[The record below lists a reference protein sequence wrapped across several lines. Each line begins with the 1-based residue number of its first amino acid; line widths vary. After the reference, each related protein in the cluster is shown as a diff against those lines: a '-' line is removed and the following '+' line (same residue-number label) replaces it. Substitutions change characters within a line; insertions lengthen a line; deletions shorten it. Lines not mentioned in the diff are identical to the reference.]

1 METDYFL
8 MGNSVSDRTNR
19 ITLIKLVAQK
29 LNVDRTGH
37 VDFFLKEDNVII
49 RKGDGEY
56 NPAKLRDGF
65 YMGSSVVD
73 KDNRIT
79 MIKLVVQNLQIKE
92 EDKIE
97 FFLHDNEVV
106 IRKVAD
112 VLKDFDPEETSKE
125 CHEAAAW
132 MYINY
137 SSKIA
142 DYVAEHFPEKPDE
155 DTKVELFKQTKEKA
169 DSLFILDALTDA
181 DLERLPIEIAHIED
195 QLRNNT
201 GLAMEYIKKYSETYK
216 ESSNNIVEPIMSS
229 EELYIDSQSN
239 GEGSAYSQPTVMPK
253 KRAIKSLFSKKK
265 K

>member
-29 LNVDRTGH
+29 LNIDRTGH

-56 NPAKLRDGF
+56 NPAKLKDGF

-79 MIKLVVQNLQIKE
+79 IIKLVVQNLQIKE

-112 VLKDFDPEETSKE
+112 VLKDFDPEGTSKE

-181 DLERLPIEIAHIED
+181 DLERLPFEIAHIED
-195 QLRNNT
+195 QLRYNT
-201 GLAMEYIKKYSETYK
+201 GLAVEYIKKYSETYK
-216 ESSNNIVEPIMSS
+216 EGPTGIEEPRILGEEWNIDPQG
-229 EELYIDSQSN
+229 D
-239 GEGSAYSQPTVMPK
+239 GEGTTYTQPTLIPK
-253 KRAIKSLFSKKK
+253 KRAIKRLISKQK
-265 K
+265 